1 MSRRLETPWIRG
13 EGSLCGTGGGGGG
26 GDVCNS
32 GLQTFMTNTVMDR
45 GM

>member
-1 MSRRLETPWIRG
+1 MGLG
-13 EGSLCGTGGGGGG
+13 VGGGGGGG